1 MKHTRLSKDELLYM
15 LRHGSIMSLS
25 QKVHL
30 VLALSLPAILAQ
42 LTNIIMQYIDASM
55 VGSLG
60 AEASASIGLVST
72 TIWLFGGVC
81 SSFTVGF
88 YVQVAHRIGAND
100 ECDARRILR
109 QAFLTTLLFGLF
121 MSSIGLAISPYLPQW
136 LGGDE
141 SICTDA
147 SLYFRIYSIALPFII
162 INRLASGMLR
172 SSGNVKIPSMLNI
185 NMCVL
190 DVIFNFF
197 FILPSRSVSLFGIDF
212 FVPGLGYGV
221 MGAAYGTFVAEL
233 VTVTL
238 MVYYLCFKSKELR
251 LNQDTSGS
259 FRPTWPV
266 LRKALTISLPM
277 GIEHFVICAAQI
289 MGTVIVAPLGTA
301 AIAANSF
308 GITIES
314 LCYMPGY
321 GIADAATTLVGQ
333 SLGAKRLDLM
343 QGFANITIIMGMAMM
358 TFMGVVMYIWAPE
371 LMSVMTPDTTVQLL
385 STEALRIEAF
395 AEPMFAASIVVYA
408 IFVGAG
414 DTKIPC
420 LMNFLSIWMVRI
432 TLASV
437 MAKTMGLNGVWL
449 AMCLELCFRG
459 AIFLIRYFYVMQH
472 KESYLKK
479 FY

>member
-1 MKHTRLSKDELLYM
+1 MNQKHNTKDQLLYL
-15 LRHGSIMSLS
+15 LRHGAAMSLR
-25 QKVHL
+25 QKLHL
-30 VLALSLPAILAQ
+30 VMALSLPAILAQ

-100 ECDARRILR
+100 ECSARHILR
-109 QAFLTTLLFGLF
+109 QSFVMCLIFGLI
-121 MSSIGLAISPYLPQW
+121 MSFIGIVISPFLPKW
-136 LGGDE
+136 LGGE
-141 SICTDA
+141 VAICSDA
-147 SLYFRIYSIALPFII
+147 ALYFRIYSIALPFII

-172 SSGNVKIPSMLNI
+172 SSGNVKIPSLLNI

-190 DVIFNFF
+190 DVIFNFL
-197 FILPSRSVSLFGIDF
+197 FILPARTISLWGTQIYL
-212 FVPGLGYGV
+212 PGFGYGV
-221 MGAAYGTFVAEL
+221 MGAAYGTFLAEL
-233 VTVTL
+233 ITVTC

-251 LNQDTSGS
+251 LNQETGS
-259 FRPTWPV
+259 FRPTWQ
-266 LRKALTISLPM
+266 LFRKALTISLPM
-277 GIEHFVICAAQI
+277 GIEHTVICAAQI
-289 MGTVIVAPLGTA
+289 MGTIIVAPLGTA

-333 SLGAKRLDLM
+333 SLGAKRIDLM
-343 QGFANITIIMGMAMM
+343 QGFANITITLGMAMM
-358 TFMGVVMYIWAPE
+358 TFMGIVMYIFAPD
-371 LMSVMTPDTTVQLL
+371 LMQIMTPDVTVQLL

-420 LMNFLSIWMVRI
+420 LMNLLSIWLVRI
-432 TLASV
+432 TLASY
-437 MAKTMGLNGVWL
+437 MAKSMGLNGVWL
-449 AMCLELCFRG
+449 AMCIELCFRG
-459 AIFLIRYFYVMQH
+459 AIFLIRYYAVMRQ
-472 KESYLKK
+472 KEAYLKK